1 MIQVSIDGVA
11 AVTAHLAAR
20 RANLPIAEVR
30 AINRTM
36 GSVRTVMVRAIADD
50 LGLKQK
56 DVRDALRM
64 QQASLSR
71 PEAILAAKLKRIP
84 LSDFSATG
92 PEPSRGKGRGVSY
105 KLAGSRSRI
114 QNAFIATMS
123 SGHRG
128 VFVRAV
134 GNRRGPGPHRS
145 QLPIRELFGPSL
157 GHVFAKHQAAGI
169 ARGREVLIANLK
181 HEIEFASGGSGEVAD
196 DAS

>member
-1 MIQVSIDGVA
+1 MIQVSIDGVEA
-11 AVTAHLAAR
+11 ITAHLVAR

-64 QQASLSR
+64 SQASLGR
-71 PEAILAAKLKRIP
+71 PEAVLAAKLKRIE
-84 LSDFSATG
+84 LIDFSATG

-105 KLAGSRSRI
+105 KLSGSRSRI
-114 QNAFIATMS
+114 PNAFIATMS

-128 VFVRAV
+128 VFVRKAKARL
-134 GNRRGPGPHRS
+134 GIR
-145 QLPIRELFGPSL
+145 QLWGPSL
-157 GHVFAKHQAAGI
+157 GHVFAKHKAEGI
-169 ARGREVLIANLK
+169 ARGREVLVANLK
-181 HEIEFASGGSGEVAD
+181 HEIEFAAGGGSVDVAD
-196 DAS
+196 AS

>member
-1 MIQVSIDGVA
+1 MIQVTIGGVE

-20 RANLPIAEVR
+20 LANLPIAEVR
-30 AINRTM
+30 AINRTI
-36 GSVRTVMVRAIADD
+36 GSVRTVMVRLIAEDV
-50 LGLKQK
+50 GLKQK

-84 LSDFSATG
+84 LIDFQATG

-105 KLAGSRSRI
+105 KLSGGRSRI
-114 QNAFIATMS
+114 QNAFIATMP

-128 VFVRAV
+128 VFVRKAKARL
-134 GNRRGPGPHRS
+134 G
-145 QLPIRELFGPSL
+145 IREAFGPSL
-157 GHVFAKHQAAGI
+157 GHVFAKHTAAGI
-169 ARGREVLIANLK
+169 ARGREVLVANLK
-181 HEIEFASGGSGEVAD
+181 HEIEFASGGSVEVSG